1 MSCKAIVNIFSSYNN
16 ILMTATDLTGAETI
30 TTCNGGEVVKA
41 GKDKGGQFAATRAA
55 ERMADALKDKEFN
68 ELIVKYRAPGG
79 NLSNNTGPGAQAAI
93 RALTRAGMTITRI
106 EDVTRS
112 LTMERRRRA
121 ADVAD
126 VSDEE
131 GEEMKTEI
139 VAGWPQ
145 GHEIRI
151 LISETDAS
159 QVNAIRRALIADVPK
174 LAITRVDFSQ
184 GVTQDNKGEVVESV
198 NVLPDEVLAHRLAMI
213 PIPTNLD
220 EGLVFPDACQNCMDV
235 VEKDKGCPMCQ
246 VLYTLSARGPASD
259 ADEEFKTV
267 YAGDI
272 TTISDPVFDIRD
284 EHKQIPLTVLAK
296 GQFLE
301 FYAFAVLGRGRDH
314 AKWSPVAAVGF
325 RPQHVAVLNKPK
337 KASVLFDLGLTTTDG
352 KAIDAKL
359 FGKDKKVTD
368 INHVMDLEKALH
380 QVGPG
385 TGREDEFDDAI
396 TLEPVEGAYVFSY
409 ETDGSLDP
417 VTAFNMALDELK
429 NRFTS
434 LSEDLAS
441 ALA

>member
-1 MSCKAIVNIFSSYNN
+1 
-16 ILMTATDLTGAETI
+16 
-30 TTCNGGEVVKA
+30 
-41 GKDKGGQFAATRAA
+41 
-55 ERMADALKDKEFN
+55 
-68 ELIVKYRAPGG
+68 
-79 NLSNNTGPGAQAAI
+79 
-93 RALTRAGMTITRI
+93 
-106 EDVTRS
+106 
-112 LTMERRRRA
+112 
-121 ADVAD
+121 
-126 VSDEE
+126 
-131 GEEMKTEI
+131 MKTEI
-139 VAGWPQ
+139 VQGWPQ

-151 LISETDAS
+151 LITDTDAA

-213 PIPTNLD
+213 PIPTNMD
-220 EGLVFPDACQNCMDV
+220 EGLVFPDACENCKDV

-246 VLYTLSARGPASD
+246 VLYTLSARGPSADS
-259 ADEEFKTV
+259 DEELRTV

-284 EHKQIPLTVLAK
+284 EHKTIPLTVLSK

-325 RPQHVAVLNKPK
+325 RPQQVAVLKDA
-337 KASVLFDLGLTTTDG
+337 KAAETLFGLGLTTTDG
-352 KAIDAKL
+352 TPIDAKL
-359 FGKDKKVTD
+359 FGKGKKVTD

-380 QVGPG
+380 QVGHG
-385 TGREDEFDDAI
+385 TGREADFAESIVMETVDN
-396 TLEPVEGAYVFSY
+396 AYVFSY

-417 VTAFNMALDELK
+417 VTAFNMALDELAG
-429 NRFTS
+429 RFDTIKEQ
-434 LSEDLAS
+434 LDG